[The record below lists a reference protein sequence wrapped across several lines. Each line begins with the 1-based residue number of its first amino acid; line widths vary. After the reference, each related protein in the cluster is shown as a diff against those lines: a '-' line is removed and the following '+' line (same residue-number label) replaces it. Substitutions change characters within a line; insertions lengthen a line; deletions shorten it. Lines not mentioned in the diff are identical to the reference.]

1 MEKNAPLH
9 LVIRFSD
16 TMFDVGDVIS
26 LHNQIVDEHGAVWF
40 GKLGGTLSLS
50 RIEWLNKQVEQK
62 IPTYLYLVKGN
73 RKKSTPYK
81 AEIVAVSRD
90 FPNKEKVFIPPY
102 YAEKKLLKYMNAWVK
117 VGHIEH
123 VEMSSLKNLK
133 TINSIFPIEETL
145 VRSSS
150 GYFLVHESKSIY

>member
-1 MEKNAPLH
+1 METAPLH

-16 TMFDVGDVIS
+16 TMFEVGDVVS
-26 LHNQIVDEHGAVWF
+26 LHNKVVDEHGAVWF
-40 GKLGGTLSLS
+40 GKLGGTLSIS
-50 RIEWLNKQVEQK
+50 RIEWLNKQIAQK
-62 IPTYLYLVKGN
+62 IQTYIYLVKGN

-90 FPNKEKVFIPPY
+90 FPKKEKALIPPY
-102 YAEKKLLKYMNAWVK
+102 YEEKKLLKFMNAWVK
-117 VGHIEH
+117 IGYIEQ

-150 GYFLVHESKSIY
+150 GYFLVHESKSIF

>member
-1 MEKNAPLH
+1 METAPLH

-16 TMFDVGDVIS
+16 TMFDVGDVVS
-26 LHNQIVDEHGAVWF
+26 NHNEVADKHGAVWF

-50 RIEWLNKQVEQK
+50 RIEWLNKQIAQK

-81 AEIVAVSRD
+81 AGILAVSRD
-90 FPNKEKVFIPPY
+90 FPKKEKVLIPPY
-102 YAEKKLLKYMNAWVK
+102 YGEKKLLKHMNAWVK
-117 VGHIEH
+117 VGHIEQL
-123 VEMSSLKNLK
+123 EMSDLKSLKA
-133 TINSIFPIEETL
+133 ISSVFPIEETL

-150 GYFLVHESKSIY
+150 GYFLVHESKSIF